1 MSEKIQLANG
11 GTIELFHADTAI
23 KKYMIYFH
31 GGGLVYGSRNDLPT
45 ELKQLLLNKGYT
57 LITVDY
63 LLAPNSSLTEI
74 VAALIQSFHEIQ
86 EQIGQAP
93 FSFCGRSA
101 GSYLMLQLTNHLI
114 QQQST
119 TMPEQLVNF
128 YGYTDFAFLDT
139 ERNLSDVAVTEPM
152 IQQTETVLPVWDDPF
167 LQRYLLYIYGVQNH
181 LLRDYYGLTEQNQPT
196 FTIPSERLQLFPSI
210 FSTASTA
217 DQEIPFKYSKQL
229 IRKNTDDLFV
239 PVYYLKHDFL
249 KETQDK
255 QVITVLDKLAKW
267 LS

>member
-11 GTIELFHADTAI
+11 GTIELFHTDTAI

-45 ELKQLLLNKGYT
+45 ELKQLFLNKGYT

-63 LLAPNSSLTEI
+63 LLAPNSTLTEI
-74 VAALIQSFHEIQ
+74 VSALIQSFHEIQ
-86 EQIGQAP
+86 ERIGQAS

-101 GSYLMLQLTNHLI
+101 GSYLMLLLTNHLI

-139 ERNLSDVAVTEPM
+139 ERNLSDVAVTEQM
-152 IQQTETVLPVWDDPF
+152 IKKTETALPVWDDPF

-181 LLRDYYGLTEQNQPT
+181 LLKEYYGLTEQSQSA
-196 FTIPSERLQLFPSI
+196 FTISSEKLQLFPPL

-229 IRKNTDDLFV
+229 VRKNTKDIFV

-249 KETQDK
+249 KEVQDE
-255 QVITVLDKLAKW
+255 QVITVLDKLAQW
-267 LS
+267 LA